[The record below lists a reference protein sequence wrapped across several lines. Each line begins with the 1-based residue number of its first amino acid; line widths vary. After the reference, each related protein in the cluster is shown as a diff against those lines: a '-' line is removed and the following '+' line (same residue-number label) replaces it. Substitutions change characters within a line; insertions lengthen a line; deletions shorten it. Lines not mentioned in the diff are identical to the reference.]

1 MIYSLVLA
9 LYIYVTYA
17 TIVHYH
23 SLSHKIKIIKPM
35 FVFSSNSFLGTSLHS
50 IPKTHTS
57 NPPPSPPCVKVR
69 RPNLIAAYTTAATSF
84 RTLSADMA
92 SPSLSLYEVLGIPM
106 SATGNEIK
114 AAYRKLARTCH
125 PDVAAVSHRDT
136 SSTEFIKIHAAYST
150 LSDPNKRA
158 VYDRD
163 LFSVR
168 QRFGNLS
175 ASSAAA
181 VSGFTGYT
189 RRNWETD
196 QCW

>member
-1 MIYSLVLA
+1 
-9 LYIYVTYA
+9 
-17 TIVHYH
+17 
-23 SLSHKIKIIKPM
+23 
-35 FVFSSNSFLGTSLHS
+35 
-50 IPKTHTS
+50 
-57 NPPPSPPCVKVR
+57 
-69 RPNLIAAYTTAATSF
+69 
-84 RTLSADMA
+84 MA
-92 SPSLSLYEVLGIPM
+92 SPALSLYEVLGIPM
-106 SATGNEIK
+106 GASGHEIK

-125 PDVAAVSHRDT
+125 PDVAAVNHRDT
-136 SSTEFIKIHAAYST
+136 SSAEFMKIHAAYST

-175 ASSAAA
+175 ANSAAMAAA
-181 VSGFTGYT
+181 VSGFTGYP